1 MAKRPRSDR
10 ELATDDDMTFYRQ
23 VVRKEVGMMLSP
35 TDENMSL
42 LSRGKDGYVVTTKKD
57 MFNGIPNNDGF
68 VAPDTFLNIMSLHG
82 WRCDVV
88 SRDQEDLGTVVSKEG
103 LLYFWM
109 RVPRNVVA
117 DLVKNDGLKL

>member
-1 MAKRPRSDR
+1 
-10 ELATDDDMTFYRQ
+10 
-23 VVRKEVGMMLSP
+23 MMLSP

-68 VAPDTFLNIMSLHG
+68 VAPDTFLNIMTLHG

-88 SRDQEDLGTVVSKEG
+88 SRDQEVLGTVVSKEG

-109 RVPRNVVA
+109 RVPRHVVD